1 MNFRTIPGLQ
11 HLLQTYLT
19 HFPNEKKRVENV
31 ANAIQKEEPIWKETH
46 PTGHLTGSAFILD
59 ASCTKSVAILHKKHN
74 VWVQAGGH
82 IEDHEPSLWQA
93 ALREAEEETG
103 LKNLQYLP
111 LIPKFPDLPFDWD
124 VHNIPFDIKRGHG
137 EHWHY
142 DCRYVF
148 VAPQQADFQGEYGE
162 LNAIRWVDLRDPEI
176 GDPSF
181 LFGNKKIAEVL
192 LQQSY
197 YQEVNRSGQS

>member
-1 MNFRTIPGLQ
+1 MNFRSIPFLQ
-11 HLLQTYLT
+11 DLLHTYLT
-19 HFPNEKKRVENV
+19 RFPNETKRLENV
-31 ANAIQKEEPIWKETH
+31 AEAIQKEEPIWKETH

-59 ASCTKSVAILHKKHN
+59 TSCTKSVAILHKKHN

-82 IEDHEPSLWQA
+82 IEENEPSLWQA

-111 LIPKFPDLPFDWD
+111 LVPKLPDLPFDWD
-124 VHNIPFDIKRGHG
+124 VHNIPFDTKRGH
-137 EHWHY
+137 EAHWHY

-148 VAPQQADFQGEYGE
+148 ISPNQHRFEGEYGA
-162 LNAIRWVDLRDPEI
+162 LNAIRWVQLNEPEI

-181 LFGNKKIAEVL
+181 IFGNKKITDVFL
-192 LQQSY
+192 HKT
-197 YQEVNRSGQS
+197 